1 MECFKIR
8 LKMDNTSQVGFP
20 HFKKEEASFVV
31 PKIKKPTF

>member
-8 LKMDNTSQVGFP
+8 LKMENTYQVEFP

-31 PKIKKPTF
+31 PKIKKADF